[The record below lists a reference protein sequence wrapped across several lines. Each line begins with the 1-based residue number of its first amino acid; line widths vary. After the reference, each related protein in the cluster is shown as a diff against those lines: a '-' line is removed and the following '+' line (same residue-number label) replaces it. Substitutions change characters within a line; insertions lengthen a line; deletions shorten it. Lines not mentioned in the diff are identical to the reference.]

1 MRIGLDGL
9 PLTQLKTGV
18 GAYTFQLARALAA
31 QAPIDEFQV
40 VSPKPFESTESRLDT
55 PANLS
60 FVYSKPNLIE
70 RRWWSLGMPSYI
82 RRQSIALFHGTN
94 YEVPLRG
101 DCPSV
106 VTIHDLSLLLHSST
120 HETRAVLRGRLRLPR
135 MARRATFV
143 ITDSEPVRREV
154 CEHLGLAPEKV
165 MAIPLAPQPEFAP
178 MAPEIT
184 VAVRKRLGVE
194 DEFLL
199 YAGTIEPR
207 KNLVTLLKAF
217 EDVLRTTSL
226 RPQLV
231 IVGKLGWKENEG
243 MPNLERSVFKDRIK
257 ITGYVSDADLCALY
271 SSCRVVVYPS
281 IYEGFGLP
289 PLEAMACGAPVIASA
304 VPSVTESAAKVIAPT
319 DVHGLARSLVE
330 LLSDEKA
337 RESLSAAGLKHAAK
351 FSWAETAMLTR
362 EVYQEALTR
371 SALKS

>member
-18 GAYTFQLARALAA
+18 GTYTFELARALAA
-31 QAPIDEFQV
+31 QAPHDEFQLI
-40 VSPKPFESTESRLDT
+40 SPKPFYLEGSGESMARL
-55 PANLS
+55 PNLTLA
-60 FVYSKPNLIE
+60 YSKPNLLG

-82 RRQSIALFHGTN
+82 RRNAIALFHGTN
-94 YEVPLRG
+94 FEVPLRG
-101 DCPSV
+101 KCPSV

-135 MARRATFV
+135 MARRATLV

-154 CEHLGLAPEKV
+154 CEHLGVAPEKV
-165 MAIPLAPQPEFAP
+165 IAIPLAPQPMFTSSPPDIAAE
-178 MAPEIT
+178 
-184 VAVRKRLGVE
+184 VRKRLGIE

-217 EDVLRTTSL
+217 EEVLQTTPL

-231 IVGKLGWKENEG
+231 IAGKLGWKPNDG
-243 MPNLERSVFKDRIK
+243 LQNLEKSVFKDRIK
-257 ITGYVSDADLCALY
+257 ITGYISDADLCALY
-271 SSCRVVVYPS
+271 SSCRAFVYPS

-304 VPSVTESAAKVIAPT
+304 VPSVTSDAARVISAT
-319 DVHGLARSLVE
+319 DVHALARNITE
-330 LLSDEKA
+330 LLTDNQA
-337 RESLSAAGLKHAAK
+337 RQSLSLAGREHAAK
-351 FSWAETAMLTR
+351 FSWEQTAALTR
-362 EVYQEALTR
+362 EVYDEALKR
-371 SALKS
+371 AAR